1 MYVSAYG
8 LCVCISAC
16 MCIYVYIPYFLDYKM
31 HFPPKIWEENGSAS
45 YSLKVAYPAGDSG
58 AAVEWVFF
66 SHFPPLKPR
75 YVLWSGTSYSPKNM
89 VHIKSVNILESLY

>member
-1 MYVSAYG
+1 
-8 LCVCISAC
+8 
-16 MCIYVYIPYFLDYKM
+16 M

-75 YVLWSGTSYSPKNM
+75 YVLWSGASHSLKNM
-89 VHIKSVNILESLY
+89 AIKDKSSGEVILRNHLIESSEHCSHKVVSG